1 MNSKRKK
8 VFKLLDMTTLPKN
21 SQNEIVKFS
30 FFPEGKEVKMIV
42 FGSGLRDRFA
52 KLVIPGSTQ
61 TTLTR
66 TRTEA

>member
-1 MNSKRKK
+1 ML
-8 VFKLLDMTTLPKN
+8 VPF
-21 SQNEIVKFS
+21 
-30 FFPEGKEVKMIV
+30 EGKVARMIV
-42 FGSGLRDRFA
+42 FGSVLRDILA